1 MFNWCSHAVWN
12 QAHAVCEPFL
22 PCSEHSSAWRRL
34 QTNVTEPELAD
45 ALAST
50 AFQAEQ
56 GQSDGAEWVR
66 PTQARRL
73 MAGAQPQL
81 GVSNV
86 STDLD
91 CDGCSTTD
99 TRQQVLICFA
109 HNRLQTSS

>member
-1 MFNWCSHAVWN
+1 MC
-12 QAHAVCEPFL
+12 
-22 PCSEHSSAWRRL
+22 RL
-34 QTNVTEPELAD
+34 QTDVGEPELAA

-56 GQSDGAEWVR
+56 GQTNNAKWAR
-66 PTQARRL
+66 PIQARRL
-73 MAGAQPQL
+73 MASAQPQL

-99 TRQQVLICFA
+99 NRAQVLVCSADI
-109 HNRLQTSS
+109 RLQPGSVLALH